1 MSVLYMQMTIEQ
13 HRENLGLELLLQLAL
28 LDQPAHHVSQ
38 EGREIRGTSI
48 KHEATLLKALA
59 QLHQGMEG
67 EGSYV
72 WRSPISALCF

>member
-1 MSVLYMQMTIEQ
+1 MLYVEMAIEQ

-28 LDQPAHHVSQ
+28 LDQPAHQVSQ

-67 EGSYV
+67 EGSNV
-72 WRSPISALCF
+72 RRSPISPLCF